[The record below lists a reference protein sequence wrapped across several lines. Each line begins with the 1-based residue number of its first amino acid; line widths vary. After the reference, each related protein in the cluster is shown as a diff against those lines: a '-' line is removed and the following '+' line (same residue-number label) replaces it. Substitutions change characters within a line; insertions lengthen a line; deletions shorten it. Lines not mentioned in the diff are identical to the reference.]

1 MREVR
6 LVVAKE
12 KCRRGMN
19 AFMLFGCGHGIFNIL
34 HIVATVTQLLCAF
47 LISRVFFHLY
57 SQLLVFVCS
66 FFFGVLIR
74 IFIFCFGCVLCSWSN
89 FFIPHGMVAICA
101 LCTYISICE
110 TNRVDAF
117 FFFFFSLSALVCDCI
132 WDAIELH
139 CSVYTVQYLHFYL
152 ECKQKDAVTKLK

>member
-1 MREVR
+1 MHFLF
-6 LVVAKE
+6 LV
-12 KCRRGMN
+12 
-19 AFMLFGCGHGIFNIL
+19 F
-34 HIVATVTQLLCAF
+34 Q
-47 LISRVFFHLY
+47 LY

-74 IFIFCFGCVLCSWSN
+74 IFIFCFDCVLCSWSN
-89 FFIPHGMVAICA
+89 FFILHGMVAICA

-117 FFFFFSLSALVCDCI
+117 FFLFYLSALVCDCI
-132 WDAIELH
+132 WNAIELH

-152 ECKQKDAVTKLK
+152 ECKQKDAVTKLKQNIENLMHLRAKKIERKKKIRWKLYLLDRTIYLAVEQQSLALPS

>member
-47 LISRVFFHLY
+47 LISRVFSTSIRSCLYLFVLFFRGAHSHLY
-57 SQLLVFVCS
+57 LLFWLCAVFLKQFLHSTWNGCYLCTVHCAHIFRFVKQIEWMRFFILLLSVC
-66 FFFGVLIR
+66 FGVRL
-74 IFIFCFGCVLCSWSN
+74 
-89 FFIPHGMVAICA
+89 
-101 LCTYISICE
+101 
-110 TNRVDAF
+110 
-117 FFFFFSLSALVCDCI
+117 
-132 WDAIELH
+132 
-139 CSVYTVQYLHFYL
+139 YL
-152 ECKQKDAVTKLK
+152 ECNRVTLFGVYRAIPAFLFRV

>member
-47 LISRVFFHLY
+47 LISRFFFHLY

-66 FFFGVLIR
+66 FFSGCSFASLSSVLAV
-74 IFIFCFGCVLCSWSN
+74 CCVLE
-89 FFIPHGMVAICA
+89 AISSFHMEWLLSVHCA
-101 LCTYISICE
+101 HIFRFVKQIE
-110 TNRVDAF
+110 WMR
-117 FFFFFSLSALVCDCI
+117 FFSSSSLCLLWC
-132 WDAIELH
+132 AIV
-139 CSVYTVQYLHFYL
+139 SGMQ
-152 ECKQKDAVTKLK
+152 